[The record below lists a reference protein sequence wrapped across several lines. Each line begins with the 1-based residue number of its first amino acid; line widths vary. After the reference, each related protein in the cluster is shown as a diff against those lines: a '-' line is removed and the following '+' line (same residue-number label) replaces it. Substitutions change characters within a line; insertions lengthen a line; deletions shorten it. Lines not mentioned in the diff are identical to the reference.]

1 MSAGLRS
8 HGIRRDRHADA
19 GIRRTWIL
27 LLLLGLVLGHPT
39 QPRAAGDDASDELL
53 ETPDSRTPL
62 AEVDGETLH
71 VEDVEGALALRIY
84 QLRVDIYSLLESE
97 ARRWMDA
104 KLLAD
109 AARDRG
115 LTVAELEAELAARAP
130 EIAEAEVD
138 RYLAAHPPS
147 DQGDAERVRER
158 VRLYLAETSRLQS
171 RIDFM
176 ESLREAA
183 GARVLLPMPEP
194 PRTEVDVAGAP
205 SRGPTDAPVVIVHY
219 ASFGSRSSA
228 RSDGKLRRLEQAFP
242 GQIRRVHRN
251 FLNDRDEL
259 GLLAARIGFAAA
271 EIDRFWPF
279 HDALFDALDR
289 DGFLSPER
297 VREIADA
304 SGIPSDRVAAA
315 ERDTERIAQVR
326 ADIEAASASGIP
338 REPSLFING
347 LFASG
352 LSPYEALHERVE
364 DESERVQSATHS
376 DKIGIR

>member
-1 MSAGLRS
+1 MLPSAA
-8 HGIRRDRHADA
+8 ITADEA
-19 GIRRTWIL
+19 I
-27 LLLLGLVLGHPT
+27 V
-39 QPRAAGDDASDELL
+39 

-62 AEVDGETLH
+62 AEVDGETLY
-71 VEDVEGALALRIY
+71 VEDVEGGLALRIH

-109 AARDRG
+109 AARERG
-115 LTVAELEAELAARAP
+115 STVAELEAELAARVP
-130 EIAEAEVD
+130 EIDEAEVD
-138 RYLAAHPPS
+138 RYLAEHPPAS
-147 DQGDAERVRER
+147 QGDTERVRER

-219 ASFGSRSSA
+219 ASFGSRASA
-228 RSDGKLRRLEQAFP
+228 RSDEKLRRLEQAFP

-289 DGFLSPER
+289 DGFLTPER
-297 VREIADA
+297 VREIARA
-304 SGIPSDRVAAA
+304 SDIPSDRIEAA

-326 ADIEAASASGIP
+326 EDIAAGSSSGIP

-347 LFASG
+347 LFTSG
-352 LSPYEALHERVE
+352 LSPYETIREIVE
-364 DESERVQSATHS
+364 NESKSVNSAPPS
-376 DKIGIR
+376 EKIATE

>member
-1 MSAGLRS
+1 MSARLRLHGTGSGSRPGPGLGRS
-8 HGIRRDRHADA
+8 GLVP
-19 GIRRTWIL
+19 L
-27 LLLLGLVLGHPT
+27 LLALVLMRPT
-39 QPRAAGDDASDELL
+39 AAITADDAIV

-62 AEVDGETLH
+62 AKVDGETLY
-71 VEDVEGALALRIY
+71 VEDVEGALALRIH

-109 AARDRG
+109 AARERG
-115 LTVAELEAELAARAP
+115 STVAELEAELAAGAP
-130 EIAEAEVD
+130 EITEAEID
-138 RYLAAHPPS
+138 RYLAEHPPAG
-147 DQGDAERVRER
+147 QGDPDRVRER

-183 GARVLLPMPEP
+183 GARVLLPMPEA
-194 PRTEVDVAGAP
+194 PRTEVEVAGAP
-205 SRGPTDAPVVIVHY
+205 SRGPADAPVVIVHY
-219 ASFGSRSSA
+219 ASFGSRASA
-228 RSDGKLRRLEQAFP
+228 RSDEKLRRLEQAFP

-289 DGFLSPER
+289 DGSLSPER
-297 VREIADA
+297 VRELARA
-304 SGIPSDRVAAA
+304 SGIPSDRVEAA
-315 ERDTERIAQVR
+315 ERDTARIAQVR
-326 ADIEAASASGIP
+326 EDIEAGSSSGIP

-352 LSPYEALHERVE
+352 LSPYETLREIVE
-364 DESERVQSATHS
+364 NESKSVHSATPS
-376 DKIGIR
+376 EKKAAE